1 MLESMAQTTPHL
13 LAVGVHTTSSTPTT
27 QAFLLSI
34 LLLEDWPQRVF
45 FNSNGQQFRSI
56 DDIYI
61 SAGSMPMATHS
72 SHRPT
77 TTQATCSSAPCNTST
92 QCR

>member
-1 MLESMAQTTPHL
+1 MLESMGKKTPYL
-13 LAVGVHTTSSTPTT
+13 PAVGVHTASSTPTR
-27 QAFLLSI
+27 QAFLSSI

-61 SAGSMPMATHS
+61 SAGSIPMATHS

-77 TTQATCSSAPCNTST
+77 MTRATYSSAPCNTST